1 MKVVPMK
8 GLVILLLGL
17 AAAGLAQPSSSVR
30 PAARLHAD
38 PNQVVCETIRETG
51 SRLNVNRICM
61 TNAQWRELRR
71 QTREDVDR
79 AQAVRVRPGM

>member
-1 MKVVPMK
+1 MKRF
-8 GLVILLLGL
+8 VILSLGF
-17 AAAGLAQPSSSVR
+17 AAAGFAQPQSSVR

-38 PNQVVCETIRETG
+38 PNQIVCETIRETG
-51 SRLNVNRICM
+51 SRLDVNRVCM

-71 QTREDVDR
+71 QTRQDIDR

>member
-1 MKVVPMK
+1 MK
-8 GLVILLLGL
+8 GLVILSLGF
-17 AAAGLAQPSSSVR
+17 AAAGFAQPPSSVS
-30 PAARLHAD
+30 PVARLHAD

-71 QTREDVDR
+71 QIRQDVDR
-79 AQAVRVRPGM
+79 AQAVRVRQGM